1 MPPQNEVTVVGP
13 ALAEFGD
20 AHYEW
25 VGVYTYEIAETIG
38 NYVGYT
44 FDGRIWTVTITVVD
58 NNGKLEATHEY
69 VADDGAQSELAEFHN
84 LFETSTLTVK
94 KTVTGFSIDT
104 SRAFKFTVELF
115 DENDQ
120 PLYGQYEYTG
130 AVGGWVKDGKAE
142 FELHHDES
150 ITITD
155 IPLNAKW
162 VVTEARD
169 DEYIVTIGKPEGIIE
184 REGSLSAWVNDY
196 VPTGMP
202 GVWINV
208 GDCFE

>member
-1 MPPQNEVTVVGP
+1 M
-13 ALAEFGD
+13 
-20 AHYEW
+20 
-25 VGVYTYEIAETIG
+25 
-38 NYVGYT
+38 
-44 FDGRIWTVTITVVD
+44 
-58 NNGKLEATHEY
+58 
-69 VADDGAQSELAEFHN
+69 
-84 LFETSTLTVK
+84 
-94 KTVTGFSIDT
+94 
-104 SRAFKFTVELF
+104 
-115 DENDQ
+115 
-120 PLYGQYEYTG
+120 
-130 AVGGWVKDGKAE
+130 AE
-142 FELHHDES
+142 FELAHDES